1 MMVRFQA
8 DADLDRVI
16 VEAVHRRV
24 PDVDFQTAQAAG
36 LRGRHDLEVLAI
48 AAAQSRVLVT
58 HDTRTMP
65 QWFAEFVATSTS
77 AGVIMTPQK
86 LPLAVVVEELVLI
99 WSATTADEWVNRI
112 CRIPL

>member
-1 MMVRFQA
+1 MIVRFQA
-8 DADLDRVI
+8 DADLDIAI
-16 VEAVHRRV
+16 VEATRRRV

-48 AAAQSRVLVT
+48 AAAQGRVLVT

-65 QWFAEFVATSTS
+65 QWFAEFVATATS
-77 AGVIMTPQK
+77 AGVIMVPQN
-86 LPLAVVVEELVLI
+86 LPLAVALEELVLI
-99 WSATTADEWVNRI
+99 RSARTADEWVNRI